1 MSAWIDQIF
10 DAQQV
15 NSGNVVRRNINDV
28 NKYASMAELEAEV
41 RARGYHL
48 VECGDQVLVVCNPG
62 HIRIVV

>member
-15 NSGNVVRRNINDV
+15 NSGNVVRRKIDDV
-28 NKYASMAELEAEV
+28 NKYASMTELVDEV

-48 VECGDQVLVVCNPG
+48 VECGEQVLIVCNPG

>member
-28 NKYASMAELEAEV
+28 NKYASMDELIDEIKK
-41 RARGYHL
+41 RGYHL
-48 VECGDQVLVVCNPG
+48 VECGDQVLIVCNPG
-62 HIRIVV
+62 NIRIVV